1 MVFKLAGD
9 RSFDGPV
16 AGIVD
21 ARRHLVGQQAALV
34 LEKLDGQYADILQR
48 LQNSAGNVLG
58 RALHPRLQ
66 LRSKTKSEAKE
77 TAALMGLHDMVKS
90 RVCLWRV
97 HLEDTELDP

>member
-48 LQNSAGNVLG
+48 FHNSAGNILG
-58 RALHPRLQ
+58 RALHRRLKS
-66 LRSKTKSEAKE
+66 RSRRKREAKN
-77 TAALMGLHDMVKS
+77 AAAMMLFTERVKS
-90 RVCLWRV
+90 GLSLARP
-97 HLEDTELDP
+97 HGEDGECA